1 MCDLCARRSDL
12 PQTENRRKMIE
23 RECPCPNA
31 PMSEHAN
38 SNTSVTALVRTCT
51 VRPTMHEKTDT
62 PLSQHTN
69 TQTATSVLAHV
80 HKTAT
85 FSSHLAHGHKDRGFS
100 QAHVVSGETPKRALR
115 SQTRTRVAN
124 PRERVRVWNRA
135 TTSPGTRQ
143 ACVRRVKLS
152 HKHLFLLPV
161 VDSFMPSS

>member
-23 RECPCPNA
+23 RECPNA
-31 PMSEHAN
+31 PMSEHQHFRY
-38 SNTSVTALVRTCT
+38 SLVRTCT

-100 QAHVVSGETPKRALR
+100 QAHVMSGETPKRALR

-143 ACVRRVKLS
+143 ACETFTQTLV
-152 HKHLFLLPV
+152 P
-161 VDSFMPSS
+161 PSCR